1 MARALC
7 SGVGDGA
14 MMWENHGRYAMRVEE
29 VDAPCRLVG
38 SRVHEPGVVFEDTP
52 ATRVERDLTEL
63 VECVQ

>member
-1 MARALC
+1 MT
-7 SGVGDGA
+7 
-14 MMWENHGRYAMRVEE
+14 WENHGRYAMRVEE
-29 VDAPCRLVG
+29 VDAPCRLVW